1 MCLLVTFVPFMLS
14 YHMLVMFNSTL
25 IVHDFIV
32 FMLCMPIVCIL
43 IHHFTL
49 HFMLCMP
56 IVCILSTFIHHMLT
70 FWYDIWF
77 V

>member
-43 IHHFTL
+43 
-49 HFMLCMP
+49 
-56 IVCILSTFIHHMLT
+56 STSFYIT
-70 FWYDIWF
+70 FYAMYAHC
-77 V
+77 VRT